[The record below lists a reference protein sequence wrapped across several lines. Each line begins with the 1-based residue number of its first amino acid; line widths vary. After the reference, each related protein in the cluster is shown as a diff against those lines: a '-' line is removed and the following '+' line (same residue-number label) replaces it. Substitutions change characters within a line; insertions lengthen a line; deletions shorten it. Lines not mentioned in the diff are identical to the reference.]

1 MNYVINPID
10 HTVYDKSLMII
21 GRLLNSIFKQKREV
35 AMVLG
40 KQENEFDRECINRLE
55 YHLMIIVKQ
64 ISNLELTY
72 QNSIYNWLSNIK

>member
-55 YHLMIIVKQ
+55 YHFMIIVKQ